1 MDNDDSVN
9 DDGGGGDGGGGRD
22 GDGGDGDGGPPLVGR
37 NKDDFA
43 VLRSNNWLA
52 WLTVTSSRG
61 ERGEGAAQLIINQ
74 NQNTLKA
81 PKNTFYN
88 LDKHI

>member
-9 DDGGGGDGGGGRD
+9 DDGGGGDD
-22 GDGGDGDGGPPLVGR
+22 GGGDGDGGPPLVGR

-52 WLTVTSSRG
+52 
-61 ERGEGAAQLIINQ
+61 
-74 NQNTLKA
+74 
-81 PKNTFYN
+81 
-88 LDKHI
+88 

>member
-1 MDNDDSVN
+1 MTDS
-9 DDGGGGDGGGGRD
+9 DQQQGRE
-22 GDGGDGDGGPPLVGR
+22 G
-37 NKDDFA
+37 
-43 VLRSNNWLA
+43 
-52 WLTVTSSRG
+52 
-61 ERGEGAAQLIINQ
+61 GEGAAQLIINQ